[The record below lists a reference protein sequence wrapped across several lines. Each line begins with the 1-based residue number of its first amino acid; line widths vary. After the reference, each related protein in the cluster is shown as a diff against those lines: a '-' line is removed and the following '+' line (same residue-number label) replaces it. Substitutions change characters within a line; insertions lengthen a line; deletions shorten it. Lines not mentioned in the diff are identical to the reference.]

1 MSNESLNNNDIIN
14 EQEKKIQE
22 LNETISNLREVLA
35 DEVQEVKTLRAN
47 ADANEGMMNYYKGEM
62 EKLRQALESISIIIN
77 LAKR

>member
-1 MSNESLNNNDIIN
+1 MSNESLNNKDIIN
-14 EQEKKIQE
+14 EQEDRIKE
-22 LNETISNLREVLA
+22 LNETISKLREELA
-35 DEVQEVKTLRAN
+35 EKEKDVTNWKAN

>member
-1 MSNESLNNNDIIN
+1 MSNEVLNNNDIIN

-22 LNETISNLREVLA
+22 LNETISNLREVIA
-35 DEVQEVKTLRAN
+35 DEVQEAKTWRAN

-62 EKLRQALESISIIIN
+62 EKLRQALESISITIN

>member
-1 MSNESLNNNDIIN
+1 MSNEVLNNNDIIN

-22 LNETISNLREVLA
+22 LNETISNLREVIA
-35 DEVQEVKTLRAN
+35 DEVQEAKILRAN

-62 EKLRQALESISIIIN
+62 EKLRQALESISITIN

>member
-1 MSNESLNNNDIIN
+1 MSNELSNKDIIN

-62 EKLRQALESISIIIN
+62 VVNS
-77 LAKR
+77 

>member
-1 MSNESLNNNDIIN
+1 MSNELNNKDIIN
-14 EQEKKIQE
+14 EQENKIQE

-62 EKLRQALESISIIIN
+62 EKLRQALESISITIN